1 MDFLR
6 LRRAPT
12 LSAQPPPPRRLK
24 LPTVSSETLERL
36 QNRAKVINVDDVLHP
51 RFGAEGRGGAEGPAR
66 QHATSV
72 AEYLRGVH
80 TIIAY
85 RCYFF
90 PTLAVQWA
98 MYGVWLQGH
107 AAGMSLASLR
117 ALDGQGRTHLAQYP
131 GEYHSPAE
139 LTEAAQ
145 GMLLAAAPRALP
157 APPTRPPVL
166 GGGFG
171 RPLQRAGRPEP
182 CLRWNAGRCTTGTF
196 CRRPHLCLDCGGN
209 HQARTCRLQPG
220 NGPRPLG
227 PALRAGRF

>member
-1 MDFLR
+1 MNFLS

-12 LSAQPPPPRRLK
+12 RSVQPPPPRRLK
-24 LPTVSSETLERL
+24 LPTVAPDTLRRL
-36 QNRAKVINVDDVLHP
+36 RHRGKVVNVDDVLHP
-51 RFGAEGRGGAEGPAR
+51 RPFGGCGGADGPAP
-66 QHATSV
+66 QQATSV
-72 AEYLRGVH
+72 TEYLRGVQI
-80 TIIAY
+80 IIAY
-85 RCYFF
+85 RTYFF

-131 GEYHSPAE
+131 GEYHCPAE

-145 GMLLAAAPRALP
+145 GLLLAATPRALP
-157 APPTRPPVL
+157 APPIRAPVLPGVIGRPP
-166 GGGFG
+166 
-171 RPLQRAGRPEP
+171 QRAGRPEP
-182 CLRWNAGRCTTGTF
+182 CLRWNGGRCTTGTF
-196 CRRPHLCLDCGGN
+196 CRRAHVCLDCGGA

-227 PALRAGRF
+227 PPPKAGRY